1 MEVGEILGI
10 LFIGEVI
17 SLSFILKLLMN
28 ELEHVKGI
36 VAGVI
41 FNAILWKGFYNLVCF
56 IQDTK
61 VGGVS
66 QSMGAVDWK

>member
-1 MEVGEILGI
+1 
-10 LFIGEVI
+10 
-17 SLSFILKLLMN
+17 MN